1 MIETD
6 FKFPN
11 EEPRQKTEE
20 EKRRAEE
27 TLRQL
32 EALPWRPFGDEW

>member
-1 MIETD
+1 MIEID
-6 FKFPN
+6 YNFPN